1 MNVNII
7 RTVKLGE
14 KAAIVFW
21 QFCQKVFTIVKK
33 TVVAIIEGLLEVIA
47 ILMILAIS
55 FTGLIIHRFIPAVKQ
70 WILTIVQY
78 IQFYFG
84 AK

>member
-1 MNVNII
+1 MNINTLKI
-7 RTVKLGE
+7 
-14 KAAIVFW
+14 AAIAIW
-21 QFCQKVFTIVKK
+21 QFCQKVFTTVKK
-33 TVVAIIEGLLEVIA
+33 IVVTVIEGLLEVIA

-55 FTGLIIHRFIPAVKQ
+55 LTGLIIHRFIPAVKQ
-70 WILTIVQY
+70 WILIIVQY